1 MTSLMRRLVWLCE
14 RVHGRVLV
22 SVFGYGSSSR
32 SFLPVFIEP
41 IMTAIFYILHLGVY
55 VVMYV
60 PHTHTQTH
68 TNTQTHK
75 HTNRAKVR

>member
-1 MTSLMRRLVWLCE
+1 
-14 RVHGRVLV
+14 VHGRVLV
-22 SVFGYGSSSR
+22 RAFGYGASSR
-32 SFLPVFIEP
+32 SFLLKFIEP

-60 PHTHTQTH
+60 PHTHTKTN
-68 TNTQTHK
+68 TNTQSHT